1 MYVFDY
7 SEYNEQI
14 NEILT
19 AIEGDFVFGVIEEL
33 TVEGLYTKNTT
44 PSEMNRFCRKV
55 MTVCIATTIAY
66 QSWRDRE
73 EYYSKIMDVTAN
85 AIEEYLKDMVEMDV
99 LYEEDGVAYDS
110 SWASFVPDSIPFNIR
125 SLDDINDIAD
135 IVSGIAVD
143 NVHEVPLHED
153 QQFKSMLRRVKRA
166 QDRTIPDLSEIPDIE
181 VDVSMR
187 TYTLYEKQARRINI
201 IGEIERGL
209 RH

>member
-73 EYYSKIMDVTAN
+73 EYYSKIMDATAN

-187 TYTLYEKQARRINI
+187 TYTLYEKQPRRINI